1 MIVGVPK
8 EIKNNEYRVAMTPAG
23 VQQLIEQGHTVLVET
38 GAGEGSR
45 FLDENYSRTGAKIV
59 PTAAD
64 AWSAEMVIKVKEPIA
79 VEYQYLRSD
88 LVLFTY
94 LHLAAEESLT
104 QAMVDS
110 GVTGIAYE
118 TVE

>member
-1 MIVGVPK
+1 
-8 EIKNNEYRVAMTPAG
+8 
-23 VQQLIEQGHTVLVET
+23 
-38 GAGEGSR
+38 
-45 FLDENYSRTGAKIV
+45 DENYASIGATIV

-64 AWSAEMVIKVKEPIA
+64 AWGAELVIKVKEPIT
-79 VEYQYLRSD
+79 VEYPFLRSD

-118 TVE
+118 TVEAPDGSLPLLTPMSEVAGRMAIQVGAHF